1 MLITKLI
8 ELSINEIDFY
18 LRIILGGKDLISFLE
33 GIVDTVGI
41 NYLILNVGNIGYQI
55 NIPIYNNLPIK
66 VGDKTKIYTY
76 LYLRE
81 DKIMLYGFLNKEEED
96 FFELLIST
104 PGVGPKVGLN
114 VLSKMTPD
122 DFRKAILQEDLDSI
136 TAITG
141 IGNKLA
147 KKIVLEL
154 KEKISKTTSLE
165 VGLEKTFK
173 SEIINDAIDALKVLG
188 YTYKKAKSAVEKSQE
203 KFQGKLTVE
212 ELIRESLKII
222 R

>member
-1 MLITKLI
+1 M
-8 ELSINEIDFY
+8 
-18 LRIILGGKDLISFLE
+18 ISFLE
-33 GIVDTVGI
+33 GRVDTVGV
-41 NYLILNVGNIGYQI
+41 NYLVLNTNGIGYQI
-55 NIPIYNNLPIK
+55 NIPVYNNLSLK
-66 VGDKTKIYTY
+66 TGDKTKIYTY

-81 DKIMLYGFLNKEEED
+81 DRIMFYGFLTKEEEN

-114 VLSKMTPD
+114 ILSKMTPD
-122 DFRKAILQEDLDSI
+122 DFSKAILQEDLDSI
-136 TAITG
+136 TAISG

-154 KEKISKTTSLE
+154 KEKISKTTVLG

-188 YTYKKAKSAVEKSQE
+188 YTYKKAKSAVEKTQE
-203 KFQGKLTVE
+203 KFKGELTVE
-212 ELIRESLKII
+212 ELVRESLKII

>member
-1 MLITKLI
+1 MEGTVD
-8 ELSINEIDFY
+8 SI
-18 LRIILGGKDLISFLE
+18 
-33 GIVDTVGI
+33 GI
-41 NYLILNVGNIGYQI
+41 NFLILNISGVGYHI
-55 NIPIYNNLPIK
+55 NIPVYNNLPLK
-66 VGDKTKIYTY
+66 AGDKTKIYTY

-81 DKIMLYGFLNKEEED
+81 DKVMLYGFLSKEEED

-104 PGVGPKVGLN
+104 PGVGPKAGLN

-173 SEIINDAIDALKVLG
+173 SEIMNDAIDALKVLG
-188 YTYKKAKSAVEKSQE
+188 YTYKKAKSAVEKT
-203 KFQGKLTVE
+203 QGKFKGELTVE

-222 R
+222 E

>member
-1 MLITKLI
+1 M
-8 ELSINEIDFY
+8 NGIDFY

-33 GIVDTVGI
+33 GRVDTVGV
-41 NYLILNVGNIGYQI
+41 NYLVLNTNGIGYQI
-55 NIPIYNNLPIK
+55 NIPIYNNLSLK
-66 VGDKTKIYTY
+66 TGDKTKIYTY

-81 DKIMLYGFLNKEEED
+81 DRIMFYGFLTKEEEN

-114 VLSKMTPD
+114 ILSKMTPG
-122 DFRKAILQEDLDSI
+122 DFSKAILQEDLDSI
-136 TAITG
+136 TAIAG

-154 KEKISKTTSLE
+154 KEKISKTTFLG
-165 VGLEKTFK
+165 VGLGKTFK

-188 YTYKKAKSAVEKSQE
+188 YTYKKAKSAVEKTQE
-203 KFQGKLTVE
+203 KFKGELTVE
-212 ELIRESLKII
+212 ELVRESLKII

>member
-1 MLITKLI
+1 MEGTVD
-8 ELSINEIDFY
+8 SI
-18 LRIILGGKDLISFLE
+18 
-33 GIVDTVGI
+33 GI
-41 NYLILNVGNIGYQI
+41 NFLILNISGVGYHI
-55 NIPIYNNLPIK
+55 NIPAYNKLPLK
-66 VGDKTKIYTY
+66 AGDKTKIYTY

-81 DKIMLYGFLNKEEED
+81 DKVMLYGFLSKEEED

-165 VGLEKTFK
+165 IGLEKTFK

-188 YTYKKAKSAVEKSQE
+188 YTYKKAKSAVEKTQE
-203 KFQGKLTVE
+203 KFEGKLAVE

-222 R
+222 G